1 MPIFHD
7 IPTTH
12 EGFLIQPLWDD
23 PLRVTAPDLSLPRPP
38 PERKASRTVSRSLCN
53 TSWRAEEH
61 AKTSHTGH
69 FFHRW
74 ERGKPGKYIEIRILQ
89 DVYEILYIT

>member
-12 EGFLIQPLWDD
+12 EGFLIQPSWDD

-53 TSWRAEEH
+53 TSWRAEER

-69 FFHRW
+69 FFTGGR
-74 ERGKPGKYIEIRILQ
+74 EESQENISRYVFFKMFMKY
-89 DVYEILYIT
+89 YI